1 MVRESFSFGAGSENF
16 WNQNE
21 KLLARLFQENTHH
34 DQNIFG
40 PYRRDSSML
49 SHWLAAPIAIVS
61 MATCRPYALSDEHD
75 SLHRSNSR

>member
-1 MVRESFSFGAGSENF
+1 MARESFSFGAGSENF

-40 PYRRDSSML
+40 PYRRDRSIL
-49 SHWLAAPIAIVS
+49 SVGLP
-61 MATCRPYALSDEHD
+61 
-75 SLHRSNSR
+75 HR